1 MMSKSKTTNIIS
13 AEDIKH
19 FDRWTPPEMNGK
31 TVNAEQIDA
40 TKNVNNSTQVS
51 TAVTAQ
57 NVEKIRK
64 AAYLEGISAGKKEG
78 RAAGLKE
85 QQQLVEQLN
94 ILVSQ
99 CQQQRGNFDQEI
111 CDQLVQL
118 CISISKQ
125 VIRRELATEPEQIMA
140 VIRESISSL
149 PASSEKIIIKLHPED
164 AALVKGIYHLDD
176 DPDLAW
182 KIFEDP
188 NMQRGGCIINTET
201 SMINADLDNRIAN
214 IVSQLLGG
222 ERTDD

>member
-1 MMSKSKTTNIIS
+1 MAKSKLTNIIP

-19 FDRWTPPEMNGK
+19 FERWSPPEVNGK
-31 TVNAEQIDA
+31 TINAEQIDA
-40 TKNVNNSTQVS
+40 IKGSPVSTTVN

-57 NVEKIRK
+57 NAEEIRK
-64 AAYLEGISAGKKEG
+64 AAYLEGLTEGKEEG
-78 RAAGLKE
+78 RATGLKE
-85 QQQLVEQLN
+85 QQRLVEQLN
-94 ILVSQ
+94 ILLSQ
-99 CQQQRGNFDQEI
+99 CQQQRGNFEQQL
-111 CDQLVQL
+111 CDQLVEL

-140 VIRESISSL
+140 VIRESIASL

-176 DPDLAW
+176 DPDIAW

>member
-1 MMSKSKTTNIIS
+1 MTKSKLTNIIS

-19 FDRWTPPEMNGK
+19 FDRWIPPEMSGK

-40 TKNVNNSTQVS
+40 NKTSSVSSQVN

-57 NVEKIRK
+57 CAEEIRK
-64 AAYLEGISAGKKEG
+64 AAHLEGLTAGKKEG

-94 ILVSQ
+94 LLLTQ
-99 CQQQRGNFDQEI
+99 CHQQRGNFEQQI
-111 CDQLVQL
+111 CDQLVEL

-140 VIRESISSL
+140 VIRESISTL
-149 PASSEKIIIKLHPED
+149 PASSEKVIIKLHPED
-164 AALVKGIYHLDD
+164 AALVKEIYHLDN

-201 SMINADLDNRIAN
+201 SMIDADLDNRIAN